1 MVERQTFKPCAI
13 RKRTQG
19 NVAEVVYADLLHRG
33 CANASHECG
42 MKGYREHVPVDES
55 DFASESETFQLQSQ
69 QNGDH
74 FFHNPSIQVELRM
87 VNTAAAEIVY
97 DSRIVRKQRGKLIWL
112 ESEMVLV
119 VSLDIIIVDDNMGVE
134 DWFDESGKNKMSLA
148 TSDEA

>member
-1 MVERQTFKPCAI
+1 
-13 RKRTQG
+13 
-19 NVAEVVYADLLHRG
+19 
-33 CANASHECG
+33 